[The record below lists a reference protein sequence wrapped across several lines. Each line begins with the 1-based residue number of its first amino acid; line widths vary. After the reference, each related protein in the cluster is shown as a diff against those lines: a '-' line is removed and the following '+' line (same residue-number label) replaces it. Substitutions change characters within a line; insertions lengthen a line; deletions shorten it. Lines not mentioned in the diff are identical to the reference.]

1 MMLFT
6 WFKQRAAR
14 RHNAQ
19 ELYQLAMEQS
29 RRPVFYT
36 GWGIADTMD
45 GRFDLISLHVILM
58 TLRLSAL
65 DGEGRKMSQDLFDA
79 MFRRI
84 SIDLREVGVGD
95 VGMSKRMQ
103 KMMKAFN
110 GRAHAYALALAE
122 DGDAAL
128 ELAIVRNL
136 FRSEGEA
143 IPPATPKVA
152 GYIRECHAM
161 LESLPLDVFKS
172 AGVQFPDPV
181 RVASATQQE
190 AKEDRAYA

>member
-14 RHNAQ
+14 RHSAQ

-36 GWGIADTMD
+36 GWGISDTMD

-58 TLRLSAL
+58 NLRLSAL
-65 DGEGRKMSQDLFDA
+65 GDEGRRMSQALFDA

-84 SIDLREVGVGD
+84 AIDLREVGVGD
-95 VGMSKRMQ
+95 VGLSKRMQ
-103 KMMKAFN
+103 KMMKAYN
-110 GRAHAYALALAE
+110 GRAHAYAAALAE
-122 DGDAAL
+122 PEGAAL

-136 FRSEGEA
+136 FRQDGEA
-143 IPPATPKVA
+143 IPPATPMVA
-152 GYIRECHAM
+152 AYVLACHGM
-161 LESLPLDVFKS
+161 LEPLPLTAFES
-172 AGVQFPDPV
+172 AQVRFPDP
-181 RVASATQQE
+181 AMIAP
-190 AKEDRAYA
+190 AKPSEGKEERAYA